1 MYVAIAY
8 VFTVIQCSVHENKDE
23 RSLVNNYSINKTTKI
38 TFPFRSQYK
47 QTIIF
52 YSNYMY
58 WQPKTK
64 NIVKCVCTF
73 KTFNIIYHLL

>member
-23 RSLVNNYSINKTTKI
+23 RSLVNNYSINKTTTI

-47 QTIIF
+47 Q
-52 YSNYMY
+52 NMY

-64 NIVKCVCTF
+64 NIVNCVCTF
-73 KTFNIIYHLL
+73 KTFNIIYYDNMHWS